1 MSDEKLVQALRA
13 AVKENERLRLRN
25 SGLADSLREPI
36 AIVGMACR
44 YPGGVGSP
52 EELWRFVVEDGD
64 GITPLP
70 TDRGWAEDL
79 YHPEP
84 GTPGHTYTRGS
95 GFLHDAGVFDADF
108 FGISPREALDMDPQQ
123 RLLLEVSWSAIEQA
137 GIDPTTLRGSDT
149 GVFVGAMYHDYLGS
163 TGTGAM
169 ISGRISYTLGL
180 EGPAMTL
187 DTACSASLVA
197 LHVATGALRAREC
210 GLALVGG
217 VAVMATPEAVI
228 EFGRRR
234 GLSEDGR
241 CRSFAE
247 AADGTGFAEGVGVL
261 VVERLSDARRNG
273 HTVLAVVR
281 GSAVNQDGAS
291 NGFTA
296 PSVKAQQRVIRRA
309 LAAAGLA
316 ADDVDVVEGHG
327 TGTTLGD
334 PIEAQAL
341 LTTYGRDRSPERPLW
356 LGSVKSNIGHTQA
369 AAGVAGII
377 KMIFAMRHGRLPRT
391 LHVDEPSRQVDWSG
405 GGVRLL
411 LEPRDWPRGQR
422 PRRAGISGFG
432 VSGTNAH
439 VIIEEPP
446 SEPAQPAAGPHT
458 AVTTP
463 PGLVWPVSGHT
474 PEALR
479 TQAGRLLAHLDRQP
493 EPDPADVARTL
504 TTRPALPHRAV
515 VTGSDLTDLRRGLT
529 AVAAGADDPA
539 VFTGEARPAGLT
551 AFAFTGQGAQ
561 RPGMGRELAR
571 AFPAFAA
578 AFAAVT
584 AELDRHLPRP
594 LREVV
599 WGDTP
604 EPVEQTQYAQ
614 TGLFAVEVAL
624 TELMR
629 TFGIRP
635 DLVLGHSVGELVAA
649 HVAGVLSL
657 PDAARLVAARA
668 RLMQALPPGG
678 AMVSVRADE
687 AAVAPYLS
695 AQVALAAVNGPTA
708 VVLSGAEQP
717 VLAAAADLSA
727 RGVRTTRLAVSHAF
741 HSPLIEGMLD
751 DFRAVLATVELRP
764 PVLPLLSGVTG
775 KPATAAQLCTPEH
788 WMANVRDT
796 VRFADCVDALAGHEV
811 TSCVEIG
818 PDAVLAGL
826 ATAPVPWVPT
836 QRRRLAEPAALLAA
850 LARSHADG
858 RSVDWTAWLGDAG
871 RRIDLPTYAFQHKRY
886 WAGGISLGRD
896 TGPGPSALD
905 HDILR
910 EVVESPDT
918 DRLVVTGRVSRRA
931 QPWLADHAYG
941 ATVLL
946 PGAAFVDLALTVGHL
961 VGCPVVDDLT
971 VAAPM
976 AVPDQGEI
984 PVQVVLEPGDATGRR
999 TVQVYSRPPDQ
1010 PGWTCHATG
1019 TLSDRQPPLPLAEP
1033 TWPPA
1038 QATPVDTDG
1047 TYDRLADQGFAYGP
1061 AFQGLRAAWRRDD
1074 VVDAE
1079 VTVDE
1084 AGRHL
1089 VHPALLD
1096 ASLHAA
1102 TLLVAAGLPFAWTGV
1117 AVFAPGTTAS
1127 RVRLRRTGTDTVAV
1141 AAFDQAGSPVYAV
1154 DSLTLRPVT
1163 TQQVAADTVLRRAM
1177 FHVRWQP
1184 TPAGPEPAGITFDVR
1199 RGGGANPRD
1208 AVTGA
1213 LRQIQEWLA
1222 GHHDDHERLMIQTA
1236 GAVAVTA
1243 DDAVSDL
1250 GGAGV
1255 WGLVRSAQSEHP
1267 DRLVLV
1273 DTDGTH
1279 DERTLSALVA
1289 AGESQIAVRDGRTL
1303 VPRLARTPVP
1313 AATDDEPL
1321 VPPDE
1326 TVVITGG
1333 TGALGRL
1340 VARHLVVDRGVRNLL
1355 VLSRSGPESPA
1366 ATELVEHLGA
1376 HVVAV
1381 DAADRDALARVL
1393 AGVRIGGVVHA
1404 AGVLDDG
1411 VVESMTPERVAGVLR
1426 AKVDAAVALHDLTR
1440 DRPPAFFTMF
1450 SSAAGV
1456 LGSPGQSAY
1465 AAANATLDGLAA
1477 HRRSLGLPAQSLA
1490 WGLWAQSDG
1499 MASAMDATGR
1509 ARADRAGV
1517 APLSAAEGLALFDA
1531 ALRTDMPLLVPARLD
1546 TAASDDP
1553 STMMRGLRPARARRS
1568 TEERNVLHRLVGLSP
1583 GEQHRVL
1590 VDVVRGHAAAVLGH
1604 PGPDAVGAGRA
1615 FTDLGFDSLMAVELR
1630 NRLQSATGLR
1640 LSPTLVFDHPNPE
1653 ELAAHLRAAAGPA
1666 QEAAPAPVLETLTRL
1681 EAQLASLDPDDGIR
1695 PQVTDRL
1702 GRLLSDL
1709 DDRSPPSG
1717 IDLTGASRQEV
1728 LNLIDSR
1735 FGV

>member
-25 SGLADSLREPI
+25 LGLTDSLREPI

-52 EELWRFVVEDGD
+52 EELWQFVVGDGD

-95 GFLHDAGVFDADF
+95 GFLHDAGAFDADF
-108 FGISPREALDMDPQQ
+108 FGISPREALEMDPQQ

-234 GLSEDGR
+234 GLSADGR

-247 AADGTGFAEGVGVL
+247 GADGTGFAEGVGVL

-273 HTVLAVVR
+273 HTVLAVLR

-296 PSVKAQQRVIRRA
+296 PSVKAQQRVIRQA
-309 LAAAGLA
+309 LATAGLTA
-316 ADDVDVVEGHG
+316 GDVDVVEGHG

-341 LTTYGRDRSPERPLW
+341 LTTYGRDRPAERPLW

-377 KMIFAMRHGRLPRT
+377 KMIFAMRHDRLPRT
-391 LHVDEPSRQVDWSG
+391 LHVDEPSRQVDWSS

-411 LEPRDWPRGQR
+411 VEPRDWPRGQR

-446 SEPAQPAAGPHT
+446 AGPPRPAAGPHT

-463 PGLVWPVSGHT
+463 PGPVWPVSGRT

-479 TQAGRLLAHLDRQP
+479 TQAARVLAHLDRQP
-493 EPDPADVARTL
+493 EPDPADVARSL
-504 TTRPALPHRAV
+504 AVRPTFPHRAV
-515 VTGSDLTDLRRGLT
+515 VTGASLTDLRRGL
-529 AVAAGADDPA
+529 AALVAGADDPA
-539 VFTGEARPAGLT
+539 VVTGKARPAGPT
-551 AFAFTGQGAQ
+551 AFAFTGQGSQ
-561 RPGMGRELAR
+561 RLGMGRDLAR
-571 AFPAFAA
+571 AFPPFAA

-584 AELDRHLPRP
+584 AELDRYLSRP

-599 WGDTP
+599 WGDAP
-604 EPVEQTQYAQ
+604 ELVEQTEYAQ
-614 TGLFAVEVAL
+614 AGLFAFEVAL

-657 PDAARLVAARA
+657 PDAARLVAARG

-695 AQVALAAVNGPTA
+695 GQVALAAVNGPTA

-717 VLAAAADLSA
+717 VLAAAAELAA
-727 RGVRTTRLAVSHAF
+727 RGIRTTRLTVSHAF
-741 HSPLIEGMLD
+741 HSPLIEGMTEE
-751 DFRAVLATVELRP
+751 FRRVLATVELRP

-775 KPATAAQLCTPEH
+775 KLASAAQLCSPEH
-788 WMANVRDT
+788 WVANIRDT
-796 VRFADCVDALAGHEV
+796 VRFADCVSALAEHDV
-811 TSCVEIG
+811 AASVEIG

-826 ATAPVPWVPT
+826 ATERVPWVPA
-836 QRRRLAEPAALLAA
+836 QRRRLTEPAALLAA
-850 LARSHADG
+850 LARSHVDG
-858 RSVDWTAWLGDAG
+858 RTVDWTGWLGDAG
-871 RRIDLPTYAFQHKRY
+871 RRLDLPTYAFQHKRY
-886 WAGGISLGRD
+886 WAGGISLGRAV
-896 TGPGPSALD
+896 GGASSALD

-918 DRLVVTGRVSRRA
+918 DRLVVTGRVSRNA

-941 ATVLL
+941 GVVLL

-971 VAAPM
+971 VATPM
-976 AVPDQGEI
+976 AVPEQGEV
-984 PVQVVLEPGDATGRR
+984 PLQVVLEPGGTTGQR
-999 TVQVYSRPPDQ
+999 TVKVYSRTPDE
-1010 PGWTCHATG
+1010 PGWTCHAIG
-1019 TLSDRQPPLPLAEP
+1019 TLSDRQPTLPLTGP
-1033 TWPPA
+1033 DWPPA
-1038 QATPVDTDG
+1038 HATPVDTDG
-1047 TYDRLADQGFAYGP
+1047 TYDRLADHGFGYGP
-1061 AFQGLRAAWRRDD
+1061 AFQGLHAAWQRDD
-1074 VVDAE
+1074 VVGAE
-1079 VTVDE
+1079 VAVEE
-1084 AGRHL
+1084 AGRHS

-1096 ASLHAA
+1096 SSLHAA
-1102 TLLVAAGLPFAWTGV
+1102 TLLVAAGLPFAWSGV
-1117 AVFAPGTTAS
+1117 AVFATGTTAA
-1127 RVRLRRTGTDTVAV
+1127 RVWLRRTGADTIAV

-1154 DSLTLRPVT
+1154 DSLTLRPAST
-1163 TQQVAADTVLRRAM
+1163 RQVAADTVSRRAM

-1184 TPAGPEPAGITFDVR
+1184 TSAGQESTGITFDVR
-1199 RGGGANPRD
+1199 RCGGANPRD
-1208 AVTGA
+1208 AITDI
-1213 LRQIQEWLA
+1213 LRQVQQWLA
-1222 GHHDDHERLMIQTA
+1222 EHHDDQERLMIQTA

-1243 DDAVSDL
+1243 DDTVSDL
-1250 GGAGV
+1250 GAAGV

-1267 DRLVLV
+1267 ERLVLV

-1279 DERTLSALVA
+1279 DERTLSAVVA
-1289 AGESQIAVRDGRTL
+1289 AGENQIAVRDGRML
-1303 VPRLARTPVP
+1303 VPRLARTAVP
-1313 AATDDEPL
+1313 AAADDGPL

-1340 VARHLVVDRGVRNLL
+1340 IARHLVVDRGVRNLL

-1376 HVVAV
+1376 QVVAV
-1381 DAADRDALARVL
+1381 DTADRDALARVL
-1393 AGVRIGGVVHA
+1393 VGVRIGGIVHA

-1411 VVESMTPERVAGVLR
+1411 VVESMTPERIVAVLR
-1426 AKVDAAVALHDLTR
+1426 AKVDAAVALHELTR

-1450 SSAAGV
+1450 SSAAGI

-1465 AAANATLDGLAA
+1465 AAANATLDGLAV

-1490 WGLWAQSDG
+1490 WGLWAQHDG
-1499 MASAMDATGR
+1499 MAAAMDATGR

-1517 APLSAAEGLALFDA
+1517 TPLSAAEGTALFDA
-1531 ALRTDMPLLVPARLD
+1531 ALRTDLPLLVPARLD
-1546 TAASDDP
+1546 VTANGNP
-1553 STMMRGLRPARARRS
+1553 SPLMRGLRPAQVRRS
-1568 TEERNVLHRLVGLSP
+1568 TDQRTVLHRLAGLSP

-1604 PGPDAVGAGRA
+1604 PGADAVGAGRA
-1615 FTDLGFDSLMAVELR
+1615 FKDLGFDSLMAVELR

-1653 ELAAHLRAAAGPA
+1653 ELAAHLRAAAVPVR
-1666 QEAAPAPVLETLTRL
+1666 EATPPPVLETLTRL
-1681 EAQLASLDPDDGIR
+1681 ETQLASLDPDDGIR

-1702 GRLLSDL
+1702 GRLLAEL
-1709 DDRSPPSG
+1709 GDRSTPSG
-1717 IDLTGASRQEV
+1717 IDLTSASRQEV
-1728 LNLIDSR
+1728 LKLIDSR
-1735 FGV
+1735 FGL